1 MSKQVATTLARASNP
16 NDIRT
21 KQAVKSNGIGEKR
34 RKNERRREK
43 EEDVHDCCGRWK
55 RRNWGC
61 EEGEV
66 GLAREGWGH
75 RWASWRGAHSPW
87 RERESQRSLILFFLI
102 TNIWNSQLLC
112 DSLATQ
118 TKHALA
124 HAARQKPSLRPSL
137 VWVWTYLGTNYA
149 IYYQRGHSFFPFSP
163 NVPSIF
169 PWKDLFTLS
178 FLQYPLYILKL
189 KLSSFFFWKKKTWN
203 IGIPKTK
210 TFYIGRLFTYVLQI
224 HSISYIFLFELS

>member
-1 MSKQVATTLARASNP
+1 VSKQVATTLARASNP

-124 HAARQKPSLRPSL
+124 HAARQKPSLRLLWFGSERIWGRIIL
-137 VWVWTYLGTNYA
+137 YTTNGGTP
-149 IYYQRGHSFFPFSP
+149 FFLFSKRA
-163 NVPSIF
+163 SIF
-169 PWKDLFTLS
+169 RWKDLFTLS
-178 FLQYPLYILKL
+178 FLHYLLY
-189 KLSSFFFWKKKTWN
+189 FGT
-203 IGIPKTK
+203 
-210 TFYIGRLFTYVLQI
+210 
-224 HSISYIFLFELS
+224 